1 MTANLPAHSPLGGSG
16 ASRWMPCPGSVAQ
29 SHGVE
34 DDESEY
40 AALGTAAHTLGEDC
54 LTTGENPW
62 EYIGGSIWGG
72 NVYPTLETID
82 LPEGAIPIDKDMA
95 DAVQIYLDA
104 VRMWHP
110 DRNQGNF
117 FVEKKFYSP
126 SIHKFF
132 YGQSDVVYIDDDER
146 TLHVWD
152 YKHGAGIII
161 EVPWNSQGMYY
172 ACGIMEELDLW
183 GTTDKV
189 VIHIAQPRGWHSA
202 GPIRHWSIVTD
213 DLMDWLEGALIP
225 SMDHAMV
232 SHDTVSGEHC
242 RFCPAR
248 SRACPRLVENMKEL
262 QKMVEETQKVGAD
275 KLTNVQVATFMD
287 LFDTAKI
294 VNKEA
299 EKTAFA
305 RLSAGAVVP
314 GRKLANARANRT
326 WKDGAEMAIKKK
338 FGKKAMTVP
347 VLLSPA
353 KIEAMPEGETLTA
366 RWAEKPDAGLT
377 VVKAGDSRRA
387 VNTDTK
393 SLFKAASKKRKGK

>member
-1 MTANLPAHSPLGGSG
+1 
-16 ASRWMPCPGSVAQ
+16 MPCPGSVAQ
-29 SHGVE
+29 SRGVE
-34 DDESEY
+34 DDESEF
-40 AALGTAAHTLGEDC
+40 AALGTAAHALGEYC
-54 LTTGENPW
+54 LNGSWDAW
-62 EYIGGSIWGG
+62 EYIGDYSYGG
-72 NVYPTLETID
+72 IISSVERLGIENANRGFAV
-82 LPEGAIPIDKDMA
+82 DKDMA

-110 DRNQGNF
+110 KRNQGNF
-117 FVEKKFYSP
+117 WVEKKFYSP

-132 YGQSDVVYIDDDER
+132 YGQSDVVYLDEPEK

-152 YKHGAGIII
+152 YKHGAGVII
-161 EVPWNSQGMYY
+161 EVPWNPQGMYY
-172 ACGIMEELDLW
+172 ACGIMEELELW
-183 GTTDKV
+183 DTVDKV

-202 GPIRHWSIVTD
+202 GPIRHWSISTE
-213 DLMDWLEGALIP
+213 DLLVWLEDTLVPA
-225 SMDHAMV
+225 MDHSLV
-232 SHDTVSGEHC
+232 SSETQSGEHC

-248 SRACPRLVENMKEL
+248 SRACPRLMEGMKEL
-262 QKMVEETQKVGAD
+262 QIMVEEINKVGAD

-287 LFDTAKI
+287 LFDVAKI
-294 VNKEA
+294 VNKAA
-299 EKTAFA
+299 EKTAFT

-326 WKDGAEMAIKKK
+326 WKDGAEVAIKKK

-353 KIEAMPEGETLTA
+353 KIEAMPEGETITA

-393 SLFKAASKKRKGK
+393 SLFKAAAKKRKGK